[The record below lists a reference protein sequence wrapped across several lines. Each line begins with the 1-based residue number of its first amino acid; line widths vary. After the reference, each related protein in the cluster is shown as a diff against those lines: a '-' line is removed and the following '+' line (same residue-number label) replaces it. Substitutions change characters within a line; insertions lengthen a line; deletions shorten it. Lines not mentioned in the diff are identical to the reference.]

1 MVRRSAARA
10 AWPLGLKLLLGAAV
24 LAFVWSPFLAMV
36 VRLSGVNPRLA
47 PTGTPMSAPLP
58 PSGAAGP
65 VNQTTV
71 P

>member
-1 MVRRSAARA
+1 MAPKARTPQ
-10 AWPLGLKLLLGAAV
+10 WPLWLKLLLGAAV

-36 VRLSGVNPRLA
+36 ARLSTVNPHLA
-47 PTGTPMSAPLP
+47 PTGAPINAP
-58 PSGAAGP
+58 VPEAGDAGP

>member
-1 MVRRSAARA
+1 MDPKAHTPR
-10 AWPLGLKLLLGAAV
+10 WPLWLKVLLGAAV

-36 VRLSGVNPRLA
+36 VRLAGVNPQLA
-47 PTGTPMSAPLP
+47 PTGAPLNSP
-58 PSGAAGP
+58 LPESGDSGP

>member
-1 MVRRSAARA
+1 MARNLHPPV
-10 AWPLGLKLLLGAAV
+10 WPLWLKVLLGAAV

-36 VRLSGVNPRLA
+36 ARLSSVNPNLA
-47 PTGTPMSAPLP
+47 PTGAPINSPLP
-58 PSGAAGP
+58 ESGDSAP

>member
-1 MVRRSAARA
+1 MNPKAGTPR
-10 AWPLGLKLLLGAAV
+10 WPLWLKLLLGAAV

-47 PTGTPMSAPLP
+47 PTGAPINSPLP
-58 PSGAAGP
+58 QAGDSGP